1 MTQPRLGDI
10 ARQFAVVFG
19 AIFQVYA
26 SYRVGSTVGAI
37 AQETRSFILPAS
49 YAFAIWG
56 PIFLLCGAYAVYQA
70 MPAQREDRVLRAIGW
85 WTAGAFIADG
95 AWTYAYVNRRS
106 VLAQAVLFAAFACA
120 VGAYLRYARQVPASR
135 ATPTDNVIVAPALG
149 LLAGWL
155 TAAAAA
161 GLAGTFVAQGRA
173 ATGSGAAIGDAALLL
188 AAGAAAV
195 IIILASKRG
204 PSGAWVAYT
213 AAVLWALVAV
223 IVAQREASRLT
234 TLAATASG
242 MLVVAASLGPW
253 GAASPSSDAPAL

>member
-1 MTQPRLGDI
+1 MTQPQLGDI

-37 AQETRSFILPAS
+37 AQETRSLILPAS

-70 MPAQREDRVLRAIGW
+70 MPAQRENRALRAIGW
-85 WTAGAFIADG
+85 WSAGAFIANG
-95 AWTYAYVNRRS
+95 AWTYVYVNRQF
-106 VLAQAVLFAAFACA
+106 VLAQAVLFAALACA
-120 VGAYLRYARQVPASR
+120 VGAYLRSARQVPASQ
-135 ATPTDNVIVAPALG
+135 ATPTDNVLVAPALG

-161 GLAGTFVAQGRA
+161 GLAGTFVAQGQA
-173 ATGSGAAIGDAALLL
+173 ATSTDPEIGDAALLL

-204 PSGAWVAYT
+204 PSGAWVSYT

-223 IVAQREASRLT
+223 IVAQREASPLT
-234 TLAATASG
+234 TLAAVASG
-242 MLVVAASLGPW
+242 ILVVAASLGPW
-253 GAASPSSDAPAL
+253 RSAPASSDAPAV